1 MENNETGARSLIGL
15 ENEPRELAQAN
26 IINLHK
32 EKKSL
37 AKRNLLRLG
46 DLTVDEIME
55 IIIRSEEIK
64 KYGAPKLENKVVAN
78 LFFEPSTRTHNSFIM
93 AEKKLGIS
101 EINLIPEHSSVKKG
115 ESLYDTAKTFE
126 SIGVDA
132 LVMRDKEECYYNN
145 FFGKLNIP
153 ILNGGDGSG
162 DHPTQSLLD
171 LLTIKEEFGSFQGLK
186 ILLIGDIK
194 HSRVANS
201 NIAVMRRLGMVVCL
215 CAPEEFKK
223 GEEGYCS
230 IDGVLPDMDI
240 VMLLRVQHERHDH
253 TLEMDADEYNRLYG
267 LNEERVARMK
277 DNAIIMHPA
286 PFNRGWEIHSDV
298 VECKKSRIFKQ
309 MENGVYVRMAV
320 LERALS

>member
-1 MENNETGARSLIGL
+1 MEKSELTSTNPMNLSNVKNTQTRGKLISIGT
-15 ENEPRELAQAN
+15 
-26 IINLHK
+26 
-32 EKKSL
+32 EKKKL
-37 AKRNLLRLG
+37 ASRNLLRLS

-55 IIIRSEEIK
+55 ILERSVEIK
-64 KYGAPKLENKVVAN
+64 KNGAAKLENKVVAN

-126 SIGVDA
+126 AIGVDA
-132 LVMRDKEECYYNN
+132 LVMRDNEECYYDH
-145 FFGKLNIP
+145 FFGELNIP

-171 LLTIKEEFGSFQGLK
+171 LLTIKEEFGYFKGLK

-230 IDGVLPDMDI
+230 LDGVIPDMDI
-240 VMLLRVQHERHDH
+240 VMLLRVQHERHEH
-253 TLEMDADEYNRLYG
+253 SLSMTAKEYNKLYG
-267 LNEERVARMK
+267 LNLDRVARMK
-277 DNAIIMHPA
+277 ETAIIMHPA
-286 PFNRGWEIHSDV
+286 PFNRGWEIQSEV

-309 MENGVYVRMAV
+309 MGNGVYVRMAV
-320 LERALS
+320 LERALT